1 MYSQTSAYKLNRN
14 INLIYQNFLFLQLK
28 AAVKEKQEKV
38 DATLKNLH
46 QEMVVKKPQ
55 TPKATP
61 KKANKKGGAKTKNIQ
76 KKLGKIQV

>member
-1 MYSQTSAYKLNRN
+1 MF
-14 INLIYQNFLFLQLK
+14 IFLPEFSFLQLK